1 MDKDLHRFRNSRTLG
16 VASLIMVVGLV
27 SSLALWPIA
36 ASAMGSTYY
45 PQAKPNDSLT
55 IKAGGTATLTVR
67 GFCMDFGKP
76 FPTQETTIKG
86 LADDKVRAAL
96 NYSIQKG
103 YTEGNPQQVE
113 QAVWFLRDNTWH
125 NPDHPVGQ
133 EIVTNATTANAP
145 QAGSGTALNDAVTQN
160 KVTLTAKFVAQT
172 ADHFYGDAQIQ
183 VKNSG
188 TADVTVYMP
197 IGMVF
202 TVPTGGGAFQ
212 DLAAYTLSAAP
223 AQQATSTAGP
233 AITATMT
240 VGTSPTSVTT
250 ATTAATTVATVVE
263 TATSEPVATAA
274 PTETSAPIIKPTNT
288 SGVLPQTGA
297 GDDNIFSW
305 ALALMA
311 LSLLVIG
318 SGAVLA
324 SKRHLY

>member
-1 MDKDLHRFRNSRTLG
+1 MDKDLHRFWNKRASG
-16 VASLIMVVGLV
+16 VAALIMVVGLV

-55 IKAGGTATLTVR
+55 IPAGGTATLTVR
-67 GFCMDFGKP
+67 GFCLDFGKP

-133 EIVTNATTANAP
+133 EIVTNATAANAP

-197 IGMVF
+197 IGTVF

-212 DLAAYTLSAAP
+212 DMAAYTLSAAP
-223 AQQATSTAGP
+223 AQQATTP
-233 AITATMT
+233 TDPTAT
-240 VGTSPTSVTT
+240 VTT
-250 ATTAATTVATVVE
+250 APTTVATVVE
-263 TATSEPVATAA
+263 TATTEPVATVA
-274 PTETSAPIIKPTNT
+274 PTETSAPTIKPTST

-318 SGAVLA
+318 SGAVVA
-324 SKRHLY
+324 SKRRLY